1 MNKSFVSYTID
12 GEGILYIATGKKFL
26 EEAAENAKAG
36 RNQIG
41 SRKIAIVTDNIA
53 EAEKTGCFDICIIHP
68 DPRFSYRDK
77 IPPLINLP
85 FEKTLFL
92 DSDARIISSVD
103 GLFHQF
109 EWYDFGAAHAPVR
122 IPDGWGDKQIPNIFP
137 EFNSGV
143 LLLRR
148 SELQESLIRK
158 WLEKYDII
166 NQAWDQA
173 TLRSAVWEMLN
184 NGLRHQVLPP
194 EANFRTTKPWIAGQG
209 LEVVIVHGRVPQDEW
224 LDFSHY
230 LNQDINKFRTGEE
243 WFKKFP
249 WTKIKYKIADP
260 TENKSLRSKF
270 INLITRKNLR
280 SK

>member
-1 MNKSFVSYTID
+1 MNKNLVSNPID

-26 EEAAENAKAG
+26 QEAAENAKAG
-36 RNQIG
+36 RKQIG

-53 EAEKTGCFDICIIHP
+53 EAEITGCFDICIIHP
-68 DPRFSYRDK
+68 DPRLSYRDK

-103 GLFHQF
+103 GLFQQF

-122 IPDGWGDKQIPNIFP
+122 IPDGWCDKQIPDIFP

-184 NGLRHQVLPP
+184 NGLRHLVIPP
-194 EANFRTTKPWIAGQG
+194 EANFRTTKPWIAGHG
-209 LEVVIVHGRVPQDEW
+209 LEVVIVHGRVPPGNERYKNEDISI
-224 LDFSHY
+224 FTS
-230 LNQDINKFRTGEE
+230 NQLSEV
-243 WFKKFP
+243 KKLGF
-249 WTKIKYKIADP
+249 
-260 TENKSLRSKF
+260 EF
-270 INLITRKNLR
+270 
-280 SK
+280 